1 MEDPITVW
9 MQQLQTGNPDAAQKI
24 WEHYVQKLQ
33 TYARRRLPQQM
44 RRVYDEEDVA
54 LSAFHSLCDGMVE
67 GRFPDLADR
76 ENLWRLLL
84 TITARKIA
92 IRQRYDRREKRD
104 VSKLLTESGL
114 FADATES
121 SPGLDGLPIAGP
133 PPEVAV
139 EIAET
144 CHLLLQRLSE
154 DSLREIAQLKMEGYT
169 NGEIADKLA
178 VTRRTI
184 ERKLERIR
192 REWRQQLDAGDPGE
206 S

>member
-1 MEDPITVW
+1 MEDPITLW
-9 MQQLQTGNPDAAQKI
+9 MQQLQTGNQDAAQKI

-33 TYARRRLPQQM
+33 KFARKRLPQQM

-54 LSAFHSLCDGMVE
+54 LSAFHSLCDGMVG

-92 IRQRYDRREKRD
+92 IRQRYNLRDKRD
-104 VSKLLTESGL
+104 VNKLMTESGL
-114 FADATES
+114 FANTPES
-121 SPGLDGLPIAGP
+121 SPGLDGLPNAEP
-133 PPEVAV
+133 TPEFAV
-139 EIAET
+139 EVAET
-144 CHLLLQRLSE
+144 CHLLLQSLSE
-154 DSLREIAQLKMEGYT
+154 DSLREIAHLKMEGYT

-184 ERKLERIR
+184 ERKVERIR
-192 REWRQQLDAGDPGE
+192 REWSQRLDAEGPGE

>member
-1 MEDPITVW
+1 MEDPITLW
-9 MQQLQTGNPDAAQKI
+9 MQQLQTGNQDAAQKI

-33 TYARRRLPQQM
+33 TFARKRLPQQM

-54 LSAFHSLCDGMVE
+54 LSAFHSLCDGMIG
-67 GRFPDLADR
+67 GRFPDLTDR

-92 IRQRYDRREKRD
+92 IRQRYNRRDKRD
-104 VSKLLTESGL
+104 VTKLMTESGL

-121 SPGLDGLPIAGP
+121 SPGLDGLPNAEP
-133 PPEVAV
+133 SPAFAV
-139 EIAET
+139 EVAET
-144 CHLLLQRLSE
+144 CHMLLQALSE
-154 DSLREIAQLKMEGYT
+154 DSLREIAHLKMEGYT

-178 VTRRTI
+178 VTRRTV
-184 ERKLERIR
+184 ERKVERIR
-192 REWRQQLDAGDPGE
+192 REWSQRLDSDDPGD